1 MFVCIYLENFFFHN
15 TLTLRLSVS
24 SVKHK
29 QNVSSTTKPRAI
41 VYVGFELLWPF
52 VIVKVHILTKYFLFM
67 LELYTSKSYQFWVA
81 QLEKNSKQNLCW
93 HGITVEFFFSF
104 CKMNKWKKLPLKMS
118 PNSTTIHVTTIVG
131 DVNTFSSHYQYL
143 WTPRCN
149 FKLFQGLPLCWLP
162 FICLKRVKCVERW
175 KKDCLH

>member
-29 QNVSSTTKPRAI
+29 QNVSPTTKPRAI

-93 HGITVEFFFSF
+93 HGITVEFFFHF
-104 CKMNKWKKLPLKMS
+104 VKWTNERNCLWKWVPIQQPFTLRPLWVTLTLSLRIINIYELHVAISSYFKAS
-118 PNSTTIHVTTIVG
+118 PSAGCH
-131 DVNTFSSHYQYL
+131 SYA
-143 WTPRCN
+143 
-149 FKLFQGLPLCWLP
+149 
-162 FICLKRVKCVERW
+162 
-175 KKDCLH
+175 